1 MTGLRLYLARG
12 MELRARGAVLAKPGL
27 VPARPGQRLDR
38 PVRLPDLAGAS
49 PQVIRQLV
57 DNLVVVFTI
66 DGSGS
71 VHGPGGTDPYGVRN
85 AACLSVV
92 DLMRRHG
99 GGRAGVVHWGSTAPA
114 DLALRPVAV
123 HRAQLRRALSLQP
136 RLGGTNPAVALA
148 RVRDLIPVPR
158 PGQTPV
164 VLMLTDGQNLGNGLA
179 QELAL
184 LPPGCIHLLLVD
196 PSGDCY
202 GQEAAWRALPW
213 GSFTRLENLRDPRR
227 VAWES
232 GAVLARSIGLELP
245 GSPPPSQ
252 AIHGRYAK

>member
-1 MTGLRLYLARG
+1 MTGLRLYRARG
-12 MELRARGAVLAKPGL
+12 MELRAPGAVLTKPGL
-27 VPARPGQRLDR
+27 VTLRVGQRLDQ

-49 PQVIRQLV
+49 RLVIRQLV
-57 DNLVVVFTI
+57 DGLVVVFAI

-71 VHGPGGTDPYGVRN
+71 VHGPGGTDPYGARN

-92 DLMRRHG
+92 DLMRRYG

-114 DLALRPVAV
+114 DLALKPVAV
-123 HRAQLRRALSLQP
+123 HRAKLRRALSMQP
-136 RLGGTNPAVALA
+136 RLGGTNPAAALA
-148 RVRDLIPVPR
+148 QVRQVMPAPG

-164 VLMLTDGQNLGNGLA
+164 VLILTDGQDLGNGLA

-184 LPPGCIHLLLVD
+184 LPPGCVHLLLVD

-213 GSFTRLENLRDPRR
+213 GSFTRLENLRDPQR

-232 GAVLARSIGLELP
+232 GEVLARSIGLELP
-245 GSPPPSQ
+245 GPAPSQ
-252 AIHGRYAK
+252 ASHRRYAK

>member
-1 MTGLRLYLARG
+1 MTGLRLYRARG
-12 MELRARGAVLAKPGL
+12 MELRARGAVLAKPG
-27 VPARPGQRLDR
+27 VVTTRPGQRLDQ

-49 PQVIRQLV
+49 PLVIRHLV
-57 DNLVVVFTI
+57 DGLVVVFAI

-71 VHGPGGTDPYGVRN
+71 VHGPGGTDPYGARN
-85 AACLSVV
+85 AACLSLV
-92 DLMRRHG
+92 DLMHRYG

-114 DLALRPVAV
+114 DLALGPVAV
-123 HRAQLRRALSLQP
+123 HRAQLRRALSMQP

-148 RVRDLIPVPR
+148 RVRQLIPA
-158 PGQTPV
+158 PGPGLTPV
-164 VLMLTDGQNLGNGLA
+164 VLMLTDGQDIGSGLG

-184 LPPGCIHLLLVD
+184 LPAGCVHLLLVD

-202 GQEAAWRALPW
+202 GQEAGWRALPW

-232 GAVLARSIGLELP
+232 GEVLARSIGLELP
-245 GSPPPSQ
+245 GHAPSQ
-252 AIHGRYAK
+252 ASHGRYAK